1 MICPVWLRIVMS
13 GSRNEHMTQHFK
25 SYRTDSEQATYELG
39 RLLAQHLRAGDVVLL
54 YGSIGAGKS
63 VMARAIGDALGV
75 SRWSGSPTFSLVHE
89 YHTVPPFYHA
99 DLYRLSPSEVA
110 DLGLDEYA
118 QNDSILAIEWADRA
132 EGGLLDD
139 LATGRTISIALA
151 YSGDDSRDVRIAGLP
166 TLLAEATASVENGR

>member
-1 MICPVWLRIVMS
+1 
-13 GSRNEHMTQHFK
+13 MTQHVK
-25 SYRTDSEQATYELG
+25 SYRTDSEHATYDLG
-39 RLLAQHLRAGDVVLL
+39 KLLAQQLRAGDVVLL

-89 YHTVPPFYHA
+89 YHTIPAFYHA
-99 DLYRLSPSEVA
+99 DLYRLSSGDVA

-132 EGGLLDD
+132 QGLLAD
-139 LATGRTISIALA
+139 LATGRTILIELA
-151 YSGDDSRDVRIAGLP
+151 YSGEDSREVQISGLP
-166 TLLAEATASVENGR
+166 NLLAEPALAVENGQ